1 MKYTV
6 TYTER
11 KTKTI
16 WAASIAEAERIARG
30 VYNETTKKYEG
41 GAWRLEHG
49 FTILS
54 IEKVIKVPPV
64 DPTPAMRM
72 AVPES
77 LTEELVKA
85 ERVSA

>member
-6 TYTER
+6 TYTEK

-16 WAASIAEAERIARG
+16 WASSMAEAERIARG

-54 IEKVIKVPPV
+54 IEKVIKIPPV

-72 AVPES
+72 AVPEDLS
-77 LTEELVKA
+77 QELKSA
-85 ERVSA
+85 ERESA